1 MSESPHR
8 DLAATSAALRPLLA
22 AQLGIDEV
30 EVSGLM
36 LPKAGYS
43 NETIMFTAAWAG
55 PDGRRE
61 QDLVLRIEP
70 TGHQLFVQPDA
81 IAQAEVMRGLA
92 GHPGVPVPRVWLT
105 AADRTLFGAPFYV
118 MERRPGRVPGDVP
131 SYHRSGWVVD
141 LTPGERTRMHDAALA
156 ALASLHRVDP
166 AQGLGF
172 LNTGGDAGGDAGGPG
187 TALTRYLDQLVRWNE
202 WCGSSRRFG
211 PDVLDAAMA
220 HLLGNRPDDPA
231 AGVVWGDARVG
242 NMIFADDLS
251 VSAMLDWEA
260 ATVGPPGI
268 DLGWWLM
275 FEDYLCEAQGLERLP
290 GVPDRAATIARYQE
304 LGGAEIAD
312 VDWYEL
318 LACVVMALI
327 GSRLADLL
335 VSSGRAPED
344 VARKYPERS
353 VRMAARLL
361 EGSRR

>member
-1 MSESPHR
+1 MPESPHR
-8 DLAATSAALRPLLA
+8 DLAATSAALGPLLA
-22 AQLGIDEV
+22 AQLGVDDV
-30 EVSGLM
+30 EVSALV

-43 NETIMFTAAWAG
+43 NETIMFTAAWQG
-55 PDGRRE
+55 PDGHRV

-81 IAQAEVMRGLA
+81 LAQAAVMRGLA
-92 GHPGVPVPRVWLT
+92 GHPGVPVPRIWLT
-105 AADRTLFGAPFYV
+105 SADRSLFGAPFYV
-118 MERRPGRVPGDVP
+118 MERRPGRVPADVP
-131 SYHRSGWVVD
+131 SYHRAGWFVD
-141 LTPGERTRMHDAALA
+141 LPPEERARAHDAGLAALA
-156 ALASLHRVDP
+156 ALHRVDP
-166 AQGLGF
+166 AHGLGF
-172 LNTGGDAGGDAGGPG
+172 LVAGSDTVSPG
-187 TALTRYLDQLVRWNE
+187 TALDRHLAQLVRWNE

-211 PDVLDAAMA
+211 PDVLDAAME

-275 FEDYLCEAQGLERLP
+275 FEDYLCEAQGLQRLP

-304 LGGAEIAD
+304 LGGAEIAH

-335 VSSGRAPED
+335 VSSGQAPEE

-361 EGSRR
+361 AGPGR